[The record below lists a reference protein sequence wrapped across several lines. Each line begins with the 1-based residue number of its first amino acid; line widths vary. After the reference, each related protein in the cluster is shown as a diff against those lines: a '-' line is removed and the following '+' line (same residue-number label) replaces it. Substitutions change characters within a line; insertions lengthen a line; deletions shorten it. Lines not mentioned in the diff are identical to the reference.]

1 MTTAQIT
8 DEAQR
13 QLARTLDVEAVDDGE
28 QLTIERLRDE
38 VEREDDPE
46 FASMG
51 EAIRSDLSGKLDAEL
66 LETQLEELS
75 RQLER
80 QPEVR
85 EQGIPE
91 GETEAEVLYRELA
104 EPGWEIY
111 DHLVDVDFFDSLE
124 ANLPRFTPDHIEGTA
139 HELIATDELTAELEK
154 LGFDEQERIAL
165 VMDVTNNNDRL
176 ARWVPTKEIPAEVE
190 FGVEHVPPLH
200 QRAAGGTLLWIDA
213 MDVHLWQNRI
223 LVTDEILD
231 DGYWDIKALLGGFH
245 LLAQAALDIT
255 REEGLTD
262 SQLTAAITAG
272 AAIMIVNQ
280 EEICKNV
287 FWITEEMRAPSE
299 AR

>member
-13 QLARTLDVEAVDDGE
+13 QLARTFDVEQVVDGDR
-28 QLTIERLRDE
+28 LTIERLREE
-38 VEREDDPE
+38 VKREEDPE

-51 EAIRSDLSGKLDAEL
+51 EAIRSDLSGKVDTEL
-66 LETQLEELS
+66 LDEQLEELS
-75 RQLER
+75 DQFER
-80 QPEVR
+80 LPEVR
-85 EQGIPE
+85 ERGIPE
-91 GETEAEVLYRELA
+91 GDREPESLYRELA
-104 EPGWEIY
+104 DPGWEIY
-111 DHLVDVDFFDSLE
+111 EHLLEIDFFESLE
-124 ANLPRFTPDHIEGTA
+124 ANLPRFTPEHIEGTA
-139 HELIATDELTAELEK
+139 HELIGSDELTAELEA

-176 ARWVPTKEIPAEVE
+176 ARWVPTKEIPADVE

-200 QRAAGGTLLWIDA
+200 QRAAGGTLLWIDSL
-213 MDVHLWQNRI
+213 DVHLWQNRV

-231 DGYWDIKALLGGFH
+231 DASWDVKALLGGFY
-245 LLAQAALDIT
+245 LLAQAALEIG

-272 AAIMIVNQ
+272 AAITIVNQ